1 MTDVFDTLIA
11 RAGSSTARRRTLRL
25 LVDGVVQNTSM
36 PSEGRYVLGRGA
48 DVHVHVSHP
57 TVSRRHAELVI
68 TAEAM
73 TLVDLASANGTRI
86 GARELAA
93 NESVSLELGELFSI
107 GNVLVV
113 VVEQALDARMAR
125 SVGRSDIAAAIAR
138 AASFHRAEGPF
149 SLATFR
155 FADAARH
162 LEAIAVLLPTPGHVA
177 AISDEAVVVLLSP
190 IAPASAKVWF
200 ESLAGYFTRAGY
212 SATIEIKSCPDD
224 GETLARLLP
233 DPAAA
238 AALPAGATG
247 SASAPSTR
255 TGEVSAVSSRAG
267 LGPSSHASVSSIA
280 SPAMRKV
287 YDLVDRVAATPTTI
301 LILGETGVGKE
312 VLARAVHDRSDRARA
327 PFVALNCA
335 ALHET
340 LLESELF
347 GYEKGAFTGA
357 QAAKTGLIEAAN
369 GGTLFLDELGEMPL
383 STQAKLLRVLE
394 ERTVLPVGGVK
405 PRPVDVRLVA
415 ATNRELLKEVESKRF
430 RADLYYRLNSIIL
443 RLPPLRERKEE
454 IAPLSRFFAEKAARA
469 LRRTVPTIPPEVV
482 AALEAFPWPG
492 NVRELRNAVERLVL
506 LARGD
511 VVSLEHLPDELRIRV
526 GLGTVPPPGAAP
538 GGGVGRVTLV
548 AYEEMT
554 GVDQA
559 RLASAVATQFG
570 DTQQFTLP
578 PNAVGAGSL
587 DDEVGRLERA
597 KISEALE
604 KCAGNQTRA
613 AEMLGLTRR
622 VLVGKMDKYNL
633 PRPRR

>member
-1 MTDVFDTLIA
+1 MTDVFDTLIS
-11 RAGSSTARRRTLRL
+11 RAPGAQAGAKRRTLRL
-25 LVDGVVQNTSM
+25 LIDGVAQTTSL

-48 DVHVHVSHP
+48 DVHVHVAHP

-68 TAEAM
+68 ASESM
-73 TLVDLASANGTRI
+73 SLVDLGSANGTRI
-86 GARELAA
+86 GNRELAA
-93 NESVSLELGELFSI
+93 NESLSLELGEIFSLGSVI
-107 GNVLVV
+107 LV
-113 VVEQALDARMAR
+113 VVEQAPDARMPR
-125 SVGRSDIAAAIAR
+125 SVGRTDVATAIAR
-138 AASFHRAEGPF
+138 AASFHEDEGPF
-149 SLATFR
+149 SVATLSFTH
-155 FADAARH
+155 AARH
-162 LEAIAVLLPTPGHVA
+162 LDSIAVLLPTAGHVA
-177 AISDEAVVVLLSP
+177 AISDDSIVVLLAP
-190 IAPASAKVWF
+190 IAPALALAWVDSI
-200 ESLAGYFTRAGY
+200 AGYFTRAGFEVT
-212 SATIEIKSCPDD
+212 SDVKRCPDD
-224 GETLARLLP
+224 GDTLARLFPEGNMTTSGSPGTLP
-233 DPAAA
+233 RASFA
-238 AALPAGATG
+238 AGA
-247 SASAPSTR
+247 SAAPS
-255 TGEVSAVSSRAG
+255 S
-267 LGPSSHASVSSIA
+267 A

-287 YDLVDRVAATPTTI
+287 HDLVERVAATPTTI

-357 QAAKTGLIEAAN
+357 QTAKTGLIEAAN

-415 ATNRELLKEVESKRF
+415 ATNRDLLKEVESKRF

-454 IAPLSRFFAEKAARA
+454 IAPFARLFAEKAAHA
-469 LRRTVPTIPPEVV
+469 LRRPVPRLPSDVV

-511 VVSLEHLPDELRIRV
+511 VMALEHLPDELRARI
-526 GLGTVPPPGAAP
+526 GLGTMPPPPDLSTAAPRETLLAEEETTNVDWSSVDAKTPQIGDTQKFTVPPGAS
-538 GGGVGRVTLV
+538 
-548 AYEEMT
+548 M
-554 GVDQA
+554 
-559 RLASAVATQFG
+559 SA
-570 DTQQFTLP
+570 
-578 PNAVGAGSL
+578 SL
-587 DDEVGRLERA
+587 DDEVSRLERA
-597 KISEALE
+597 KINEALE

-622 VLVGKMDKYNL
+622 VLIGKMDKYKL